1 LAKDVLDLEKIKSGI
16 DSLLNSEQS
25 FYEAVDSYRQKTSEL
40 KKAMETKQEK
50 YPAKVDEFKA
60 ATKPLVGSV
69 NKGFEQVN
77 NERKALEQ
85 LKSSVI
91 KAIDQ
96 FRETG
101 WIKDAMKISIQ
112 SKIVENPLVNL
123 QELRQLVDE
132 NLKKRGMNIAK
143 FQKKIKEFFENYV
156 SDWNEIENLV
166 TQFESGNVPNE
177 IKIRVGLLT
186 KAEKMIEESMNN
198 VVEGL
203 KILNESVREIFEI
216 KNKCKSL
223 FNNNCISDLSE
234 TKSSIDKLVKMGEK
248 EARKI
253 KDTLEDWSHKHRDL
267 IESLGGE
274 EAVGDL
280 EKELLTNVEFM
291 LNQILEND
299 LYEIQTFKGNVDKIT
314 DMHMD
319 KSQHIFKIVIGV
331 IEEAELSFNT
341 QTKTY
346 SENAQSIDTLCRE
359 MTEKIGSIAKIYNK
373 SVDPTSNLMG
383 KLKSCISIGGIAHEE
398 LKSSIEN
405 AILTKKLFEDA
416 ISQEKGFNE
425 LKPIFEDLSKTE
437 EDFHRALKTNEGHI
451 NDAAT
456 ILKQLIETVGDI
468 SESIENIKLTL
479 EEKGKKFDIL
489 FKRQNMILSGLTSL
503 FFNIQNLSDDI
514 EKIPNA
520 LIDGMQKVKSV
531 LDEGF
536 KSRESCL
543 VNLKAPVANYMRTHG
558 LMIQPIRLTIENILP
573 IGTYPAKPH
582 KKKKPPKVPKI
593 KPVPEQPLEPE
604 PEIETPPEEI
614 MPEPQVKTEE
624 VEPEFKVEPEEMQP
638 IPEEP
643 AELELEQP
651 LEEAEPEE
659 IIPEPEVKLEEPL
672 EEAEPEPEPEV
683 EKKEAVPEIEA
694 VKSPLDRIREEMS
707 IYETPEL
714 KVKSGKSLLEKI
726 RKEVSESE

>member
-1 LAKDVLDLEKIKSGI
+1 LTDLAKEVPDLEKIKSVI

-25 FYEAVDSYRQKTSEL
+25 FYEAVDSYRQRTSEL

-69 NKGFEQVN
+69 TKGFEQVN

-85 LKSSVI
+85 LNSSVI

-96 FRETG
+96 FKETG
-101 WIKDAMKISIQ
+101 WIKEAMKISIQ

-123 QELRQLVDE
+123 QELQQLVDE

-143 FQKKIKEFFENYV
+143 FQKKIKEIFENYV
-156 SDWNEIENLV
+156 SDWDEIENLV

-177 IKIRVGLLT
+177 IKMRVGFLT

-223 FNNNCISDLSE
+223 FNNCISDLSE
-234 TKSSIDKLVKMGEK
+234 IKSSIDKLVKIGEK

-267 IESLGGE
+267 IKSLGGE
-274 EAVGDL
+274 GAVEDL

-299 LYEIQTFKGNVDKIT
+299 LYEIQTFKGNVDKIA

-331 IEEAELSFNT
+331 IEEAEISFNT

-346 SENAQSIDTLCRE
+346 SENAQSIDMLCRE
-359 MTEKIGSIAKIYNK
+359 MTEKLGYIAKMYNK
-373 SVDPTSNLMG
+373 SVDPTSNLIG
-383 KLKSCISIGGIAHEE
+383 KLKSCVSIGGIAHEE

-405 AILTKKLFEDA
+405 AILSKKLFEDA
-416 ISQEKGFNE
+416 ISQEKGFND

-437 EDFHRALKTNEGHI
+437 GDFHRALKTNEGHI

-456 ILKQLIETVGDI
+456 ILKQLIETVGNI
-468 SESIENIKLTL
+468 SESIENLKLTL
-479 EEKGKKFDIL
+479 EEKRKKFDIL

-520 LIDGMQKVKSV
+520 LIDGMQKVKGV

-536 KSRESCL
+536 KGRESCL

-558 LMIQPIRLTIENILP
+558 LMIQPIRFAIENILP
-573 IGTYPAKPH
+573 LGASPARRR
-582 KKKKPPKVPKI
+582 KKKIPQKVPKI

-604 PEIETPPEEI
+604 PEIEAPLEEI
-614 MPEPQVKTEE
+614 MPEPQVKPEE
-624 VEPEFKVEPEEMQP
+624 VELEFKVEPEE
-638 IPEEP
+638 IV
-643 AELELEQP
+643 
-651 LEEAEPEE
+651 
-659 IIPEPEVKLEEPL
+659 PEPEVKLEEPL
-672 EEAEPEPEPEV
+672 EEVKPEPEPEA
-683 EKKEAVPEIEA
+683 KKEEAVPEIEA

-707 IYETPEL
+707 IYQTPEL

-726 RKEVSESE
+726 RKEVLESE